1 VPVNAS
7 VATSVPLA
15 SDLNL
20 WLRLQSDTMGRI
32 QQALAVVTL
41 AIVLHWAADRNTQ
54 SACSL
59 LVGSSNSVQ
68 LFSRRVVTP
77 DGTLSAVVH
86 VVDGR
91 IDAVVHSDSA
101 PEGALDYSDA
111 VISPVRSCEGPRPH
125 DSAQLTQAIATI
137 ATQGLVDVHVHL
149 NEPGRCAERSCGRLF
164 FLADPFTV
172 PTGKASSR
180 VRVGLQLAA

>member
-1 VPVNAS
+1 
-7 VATSVPLA
+7 
-15 SDLNL
+15 
-20 WLRLQSDTMGRI
+20 MGRI
-32 QQALAVVTL
+32 QQALAVVAL

-111 VISPVRSCEGPRPH
+111 VISPVRSCEGQLRH
-125 DSAQLTQAIATI
+125 DNAQLTQAIS
-137 ATQGLVDVHVHL
+137 TQGLVDVHVHL
-149 NEPGRCAERSCGRLF
+149 NEPGRCAERRKWSTSLF
-164 FLADPFTV
+164 ADPFTG